1 VKIAL
6 IVVVAIEAG
15 IAVNMVQLGL
25 KQSEDFDLARLTRAG
40 FFGAIP
46 VNPIGHWCFS
56 LI

>member
-6 IVVVAIEAG
+6 IVVAAIEAG